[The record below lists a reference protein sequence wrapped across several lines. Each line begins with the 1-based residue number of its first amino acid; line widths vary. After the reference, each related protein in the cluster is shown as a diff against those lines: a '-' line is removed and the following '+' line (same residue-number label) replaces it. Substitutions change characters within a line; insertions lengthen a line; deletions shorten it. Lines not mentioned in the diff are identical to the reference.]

1 MSQKQFSRD
10 NERLHSDDLRICHKV
25 LDAICHDIGVEP
37 GSEEADR
44 IAEITIDVYQQG
56 VRGTQLRHIVDAA
69 RGLNL
74 NRDGPRA

>member
-1 MSQKQFSRD
+1 MSQKHFSSD
-10 NERLHSDDLRICHKV
+10 NGRLHSDDLRICHNV
-25 LDAICHDIGVEP
+25 LDAICRDIGIEP

-44 IAEITIDVYQQG
+44 IAEITINVYQQG

-74 NRDGPRA
+74 HRYGPRA